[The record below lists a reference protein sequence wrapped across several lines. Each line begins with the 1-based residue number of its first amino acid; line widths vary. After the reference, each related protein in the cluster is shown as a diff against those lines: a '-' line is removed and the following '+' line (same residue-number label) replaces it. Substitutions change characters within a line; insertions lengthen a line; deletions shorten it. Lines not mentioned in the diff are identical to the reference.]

1 MASQPQASASLAC
14 ILNGKSARLKE
25 ALAPKAGIS
34 AEFGIEPQVL
44 VTRGGD
50 NVSAMAA
57 SALAEGHKLIVAGGG
72 DGTVNAVAGNLV
84 DTAIALGVLPM
95 GTLNHF
101 AKDLGI
107 PLHLD
112 AAVRNL
118 FTGELIEVDVGDVNG
133 RVFVNNSGVGFYP
146 HFVRQREEQ
155 EKHGHIK
162 WVAFI
167 LALGAIL

>member
-1 MASQPQASASLAC
+1 MASQPQPSASLAC

-25 ALAPKAGIS
+25 ALAHIAGIS

-44 VTRGGD
+44 VTRRGD

-57 SALAEGHKLIVAGGG
+57 GALAEGHKLIVAGGG

-84 DTAIALGVLPM
+84 GTAIALGVLPM

-107 PLHLD
+107 PLH
-112 AAVRNL
+112 
-118 FTGELIEVDVGDVNG
+118 
-133 RVFVNNSGVGFYP
+133 
-146 HFVRQREEQ
+146 
-155 EKHGHIK
+155 
-162 WVAFI
+162 
-167 LALGAIL
+167 